1 MTNVQTRGIRNNNPL
16 NIRVGNKW
24 KHEKPSTDETQFEVF
39 EEMKWGVRAG
49 FMVLFRYITF
59 YKCNTLRKI
68 ISRWAPPSEN
78 HTDSYLWAVGSK
90 TYIEYDDKIDYKDKS
105 KMCSI
110 VYWMVYVENG
120 VNIDIRTIEEG
131 YDLAFADYKP

>member
-1 MTNVQTRGIRNNNPL
+1 MINVQTRGVRNNNPL

-24 KHEKPSTDETQFEVF
+24 KHEKNSTDETQFEVF
-39 EEMKWGVRAG
+39 EEMKWGIRAG

-68 ISRWAPPSEN
+68 ITRWAPPSEN
-78 HTDSYLWAVGSK
+78 YTDTYLWTVGSK

-120 VNIDIRTIEEG
+120 VNVDIRTIEEG